1 MQGFSE
7 GSLGSFLI
15 KSGVNTEGVDNWLR
29 PIEVGGGVAACIG
42 VEVSSGPGI
51 DSSCV
56 DENPDLACLGSEVDV
71 SPSILRSLA
80 TDRKALRSSS
90 NTFTSPV

>member
-1 MQGFSE
+1 MVQGFSE

-15 KSGVNTEGVDNWLR
+15 KSGVNTEGQWLR
-29 PIEVGGGVAACIG
+29 PIEVGGGVAAWIG
-42 VEVSSGPGI
+42 VEVSCGPGI

-56 DENPDLACLGSEVDV
+56 DEKPDLACLGVEVEV
-71 SPSILRSLA
+71 SSSILRSPA
-80 TDRKALRSSS
+80 IDRKALRSSF